1 MAVEVKA
8 LLDDII
14 KLVLSHKN
22 AEKVVLFGSRARGD
36 ESPTSDI
43 DIAIIDPFWTRED
56 INIVRGQLN
65 EEIPTALKIDLV
77 SYDLLEKT
85 GLKERILKEGVLI
98 RGQ

>member
-1 MAVEVKA
+1 MAAEVKA

-14 KLVLSHKN
+14 KLVLSHKD
-22 AEKVVLFGSRARGD
+22 AQKVVLFGSRARGD

-43 DIAIIDPFWTRED
+43 DIAIIDPLWTRED
-56 INIVRGQLN
+56 VNIVRGLLN
-65 EEIPTALKIDLV
+65 EEIATALKIDLV